1 LYKSIYGLKQSPC
14 AWYAKL
20 STVFTKLGFTRSN
33 ADHSLFVRI
42 KPDERLVVLIY
53 VDDFVVTGNNHAG
66 ITTLKNILHQ
76 RFAIKDLGVLKYF
89 LGIEMTTSY
98 KGLFLNQRK
107 YMLDLLR
114 ENDMLDCKHAKTPL
128 NSKLQLT
135 LDGDS
140 FDQPRLYQKLVG
152 KLIYLTITR
161 PDLSHSFSIVNQFMH
176 SPTATHMMIIKR
188 ILHYLK
194 GTIGCGILMQ
204 NQGHT

>member
-1 LYKSIYGLKQSPC
+1 
-14 AWYAKL
+14 
-20 STVFTKLGFTRSN
+20 
-33 ADHSLFVRI
+33 
-42 KPDERLVVLIY
+42 
-53 VDDFVVTGNNHAG
+53 
-66 ITTLKNILHQ
+66 
-76 RFAIKDLGVLKYF
+76 
-89 LGIEMTTSY
+89 MTTSY

-114 ENDMLDCKHAKTPL
+114 ETDMLDCKHAKTPL

-161 PDLSHSFSIVNQFMH
+161 PDLSHLFSIVSQFMH
-176 SPTATHMMIIKR
+176 SPTTTHMMIIKR
-188 ILHYLK
+188 ILRYLK